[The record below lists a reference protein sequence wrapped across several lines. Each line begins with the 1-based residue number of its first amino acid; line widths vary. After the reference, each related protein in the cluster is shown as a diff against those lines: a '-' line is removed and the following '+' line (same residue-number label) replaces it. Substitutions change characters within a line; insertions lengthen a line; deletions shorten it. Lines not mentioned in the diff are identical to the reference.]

1 MTAIGII
8 GAGAVGQAVGGLLV
22 HAGWCNTVMVASL
35 HGRSADG
42 LVTDLEDM
50 SLVSASS
57 VRARRADLAGMQSCD
72 ALVLCPRAA
81 FTNDRTTDIRMA
93 GLTANGLMI
102 RRLAQ
107 KLAGFTGPVVVVT
120 NPVDV
125 MTRLYAEVSGSTRVW
140 GIGSSTDTARYRLI
154 LARRMGVST
163 AAVRGHVI
171 GEHGDLA
178 VICAS
183 STTVEGRVVP
193 VPVQAIRAEM
203 AARPG
208 RIAAGIGRVRSGPAA
223 ATVAAL
229 ALVLGVTDGSIELSA
244 PRNGVYL
251 GMPLHFSSGQPTV
264 CLPRL
269 DAGEMRDLAAAEA
282 TLQSTY
288 HRLCSTLK
296 EMSAS

>member
-8 GAGAVGQAVGGLLV
+8 GAGAVGQGVGALLV
-22 HAGWCNTVMVASL
+22 HTDWCDTVMVSSR

-50 SLVSASS
+50 SLVSASP
-57 VRARRADLAGMQSCD
+57 VRARRVGLALMKSCD

-81 FTNDRTTDIRMA
+81 FINGHATDIRMA
-93 GLTANGLMI
+93 GLTANGLLI
-102 RRLAQ
+102 RHLAQ
-107 KLAGFTGPVVVVT
+107 QLAGFSGPVVVVT

-125 MTRLYAEVSGSTRVW
+125 MTRLYAEVSCSTRVW

-154 LARRMGVST
+154 LARKVGVP
-163 AAVRGHVI
+163 AQAVQGHVI

-183 STTVEGRVVP
+183 STTVYGRAVR

-229 ALVLGVTDGSIELSA
+229 ALVLGVTDGLIELSA
-244 PRNGVYL
+244 PGDNTYL

-269 DAGEMRDLAAAEA
+269 DAGENRDLAAAEVK
-282 TLQSTY
+282 LQSAY
-288 HRLCSTLK
+288 HHLCSTLK

>member
-1 MTAIGII
+1 MGPLMFRPA
-8 GAGAVGQAVGGLLV
+8 ADANVGLDIAEVPTPALV
-22 HAGWCNTVMVASL
+22 AASL
-35 HGRSADG
+35 AEHIATAAHELWPTSV
-42 LVTDLEDM
+42 VTL
-50 SLVSASS
+50 
-57 VRARRADLAGMQSCD
+57 
-72 ALVLCPRAA
+72 
-81 FTNDRTTDIRMA
+81 
-93 GLTANGLMI
+93 
-102 RRLAQ
+102 
-107 KLAGFTGPVVVVT
+107 GPVVPSVT
-120 NPVDV
+120 RPG
-125 MTRLYAEVSGSTRVW
+125 AEVSGSTRVW

-183 STTVEGRVVP
+183 STTVDGRVVP

-288 HRLCSTLK
+288 HRLCPTLE